1 MRIQTRPLSIHLF
14 FFFLTLVQSFPKLL
28 KTNKR
33 SKRRNKKAKGCFVL
47 FLFSVAYKFEELM
60 RIFLW
65 CGLEFLV
72 WAYTQIKVQT
82 AIYFTGMHEIL
93 TRMPLNSFSWSICW
107 AFGAKCSWQN
117 FVMVCLSWEKRWG
130 EMHTL
135 HPINI
140 LSSSSLGYFQCS
152 PDRQSNDLKPRSAR
166 S

>member
-1 MRIQTRPLSIHLF
+1 MNRARQKHHDENPNKTIIDPSLF

-72 WAYTQIKVQT
+72 
-82 AIYFTGMHEIL
+82 
-93 TRMPLNSFSWSICW
+93 
-107 AFGAKCSWQN
+107 
-117 FVMVCLSWEKRWG
+117 
-130 EMHTL
+130 
-135 HPINI
+135 
-140 LSSSSLGYFQCS
+140 
-152 PDRQSNDLKPRSAR
+152 
-166 S
+166 